1 MSYGGN
7 AQPKEKHC
15 SFTAAVA
22 SEWFIISS
30 SFSAYDL
37 LEVSMYGV
45 REGYNLSQPVRKL
58 LSSLNS
64 LVQSEMCMDF
74 PSADLHSSPQ
84 SLCIT
89 VVSSVGT

>member
-1 MSYGGN
+1 
-7 AQPKEKHC
+7 
-15 SFTAAVA
+15 
-22 SEWFIISS
+22 
-30 SFSAYDL
+30 
-37 LEVSMYGV
+37 MYGV